1 MTDDRTAQMQH
12 IAALLDE
19 RRKIETWIAALDAR
33 RSGTPTHVMLRVEQD
48 YRAKLADAHA
58 RLSQEMGA
66 VRTIAAQ
73 LEQDLVEHDAGVE
86 HKRDE
91 RAEGELRAAVG
102 EHTPKEWDKLR
113 AKCDA
118 ALEQLEAARDVVR
131 HELETLQALLSEAA
145 TGVEATVSAAAAT
158 EGAVID
164 GRAPVSRNA
173 ESGGETKEAKAPS
186 TEAASAFASVPT
198 VVTPPAR
205 DPVPEPRPFGM
216 VPTTPTDELAFLRDV
231 LGASTPPASPASPVA
246 PVAPVA
252 PRTSA
257 SDPSRPATSPSGQR
271 AQPAT
276 PAASDR
282 VPEMF
287 GGAPAHFRMT
297 EDQARESGAFD
308 KLSNTF
314 GMKTPSAAEV
324 VKSLK
329 CNECGSMNHPT
340 EWYCE
345 KCGGEL
351 AAF

>member
-1 MTDDRTAQMQH
+1 MTDDRKAQMQH

-19 RRKIETWIAALDAR
+19 RRKIETWLAALDAR
-33 RSGTPTHVMLRVEQD
+33 RSATPTHVMMRVEQD

-66 VRTIAAQ
+66 VRAIAEQ

-102 EHTPKEWDKLR
+102 EYTPKEWDKLR

-118 ALEQLEAARDVVR
+118 ALEQLEAAREVVR
-131 HELETLQALLSEAA
+131 QELATMQALLSEAG
-145 TGVEATVSAAAAT
+145 TGAVNSASAAVAN
-158 EGAVID
+158 EGAADDAHVPVTPAAEED
-164 GRAPVSRNA
+164 ELPEEEVVQAPVA
-173 ESGGETKEAKAPS
+173 DAAPVVAPS
-186 TEAASAFASVPT
+186 T
-198 VVTPPAR
+198 PA
-205 DPVPEPRPFGM
+205 PAPEPRPFGA
-216 VPTTPTDELAFLRDV
+216 VPTSPTDELAFLRDV
-231 LGASTPPASPASPVA
+231 LGGSTPPASAAATRQPAA
-246 PVAPVA
+246 DTA
-252 PRTSA
+252 
-257 SDPSRPATSPSGQR
+257 RPATSPSGHR
-271 AQPAT
+271 AQGAT
-276 PAASDR
+276 PAA
-282 VPEMF
+282 PERAPELF
-287 GGAPAHFRMT
+287 GGAEPHFRMT

-314 GMKTPSAAEV
+314 GMKTPSSAEV